1 VVAVTTVFLTGFPGF
16 LGSALVGRLLDR
28 YPDDVTVTCLVQS
41 KYAELAD
48 RRAERI
54 EADHDAAGRIRLVA
68 GDVTEP
74 DLGLGDA
81 ASLREETVEVYHLA
95 AVYDL
100 GAERAVAKA
109 VNLDGTRHVLDYAEA
124 CPNLRRVQYVS
135 TCYVSGRHDGEF
147 TADHLAEGQQFNNHY
162 ETTKFL
168 AELDVQRRMDE
179 GLPATVYRPGIV
191 VGDSRTGQTQK
202 YDGPYYVLRSLLRQ
216 PDLAVL
222 PTVGDPERVDANLVP
237 RDFVVDA
244 IAHLSA
250 LDRSEGEV
258 YQLANPDPPT
268 VAELLSLFERATGK
282 RALRVP
288 LPKAAF
294 KSFLRRP
301 LGQRIVPI
309 EPNAVDYFDLPT
321 RHTCETTMRDLEGS
335 GIECPRVEE
344 YVDAM
349 VAYVR
354 EHPEANRGA
363 MT

>member
-1 VVAVTTVFLTGFPGF
+1 MTTVFLTGFPGF

-28 YPDDVTVTCLVQS
+28 YPGDVTVTCLVQS

-48 RRAERI
+48 RRAEAI

-74 DLGLGDA
+74 NLGLGDA
-81 ASLREETVEVYHLA
+81 AGLREQTVEVYHLA

-100 GAERAVAKA
+100 GVSRAVAKA
-109 VNLDGTRHVLDYAEA
+109 VNVDGTRHVLDYAEA
-124 CPNLRRVQYVS
+124 CPNLRRFQYVS
-135 TCYVSGRHDGEF
+135 TCYVSGRYDGEF
-147 TADHLAEGQQFNNHY
+147 TADHLAEGQRFNNHY
-162 ETTKFL
+162 ETTKLL
-168 AELDVQRRMDE
+168 AELDVQRRMDR
-179 GLPATVYRPGIV
+179 GLPATIYRPGIV
-191 VGDSRTGQTQK
+191 VGDSETGETQK

-216 PDLAVL
+216 PGVAVM
-222 PTVGDPERVDANLVP
+222 PMVGDPGAVEANVVP

-250 LDRSEGEV
+250 LDESEGET
-258 YQLANPDPPT
+258 YQIANPDPPT
-268 VAELLSLFERATGK
+268 VSELLSLFERAAGK
-282 RALRVP
+282 RAVRVP
-288 LPKAAF
+288 VPKGALKA
-294 KSFLRRP
+294 FLRRP
-301 LGQRIVPI
+301 LARRVAPI

-321 RHTCETTMRDLEGS
+321 RYSCETTRRDLDGS
-335 GIECPRVEE
+335 GIRCPRVEE

-349 VAYVR
+349 VEFVR

>member
-1 VVAVTTVFLTGFPGF
+1 VTTTVLLTGFPGF

-28 YPDDVTVTCLVQS
+28 YPDDVAVTCLVQP

-48 RRAERI
+48 RRAEAI
-54 EADHDAAGRIRLVA
+54 EAEHDAAGRIRLVA

-81 ASLREETVEVYHLA
+81 AGLRKATVEVYHLA

-100 GAERAVAKA
+100 GADREVAKA
-109 VNLDGTRHVLDYAEA
+109 VNVDGTRHVLDYAEA
-124 CPNLRRVQYVS
+124 CPDLRRFQYVS
-135 TCYVSGRHDGEF
+135 TCYVAGRYDGTF
-147 TADHLAEGQQFNNHY
+147 TADHLDEGQRFNNHY

-168 AELDVQRRMDE
+168 AELDVQRRMDR
-179 GLPATVYRPGIV
+179 GLPATIYRPGIT
-191 VGDSRTGQTQK
+191 VGDSQTGETQK

-216 PDLAVL
+216 PRLAVM
-222 PTVGDPERVDANLVP
+222 PMVGDPDAVEANVVP

-250 LDRSEGEV
+250 LDDSEGEV

-268 VAELLSLFERATGK
+268 VSDLLSLFEAALGK
-282 RALRVP
+282 RMLRVP
-288 LPKAAF
+288 VPKHALKA
-294 KSFLRRP
+294 FLRRS
-301 LGQRIVPI
+301 LGQRVTPI

-321 RHTCETTMRDLEGS
+321 RFACETTRRDLAGS
-335 GIECPRVEE
+335 GVECPRVEE

-349 VAYVR
+349 VEYVR